1 MLAVELI
8 AIPHPQF
15 TYFVQEPDAMMSLE
29 FWDKLDP
36 GAQVLDPDLPFR
48 AVTLFGRA
56 GGRSHRDLF
65 TALPEWEALFANFD
79 PVEFARAGYSYVYVD
94 RDTWQTL
101 SPEQKQSLQNHCVK
115 RLAEK
120 RSDREGYR
128 WLLDIQACR

>member
-1 MLAVELI
+1 
-8 AIPHPQF
+8 
-15 TYFVQEPDAMMSLE
+15 MMSLT

-36 GAQVLDPDLPFR
+36 GAQVLDPNPPFR

-65 TALPEWEALFANFD
+65 TALPEWEALFASFD
-79 PVEFARAGYSYVYVD
+79 PVEFAQAGYSYVYVD
-94 RDTWQTL
+94 RDTWRTL
-101 SPEQKQSLQNHCVK
+101 SPEQKQSLQNPCVK

-128 WLLDIQACR
+128 WLLDIRGCR